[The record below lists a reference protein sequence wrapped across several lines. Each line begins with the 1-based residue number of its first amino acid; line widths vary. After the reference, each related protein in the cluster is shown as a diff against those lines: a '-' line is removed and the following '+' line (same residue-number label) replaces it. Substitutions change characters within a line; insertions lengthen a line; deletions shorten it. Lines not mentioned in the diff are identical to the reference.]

1 MTQTATT
8 QAAAGDA
15 LRAVG
20 PRAMFFTSASAL
32 PMLRGPMVA
41 YAPED
46 DGGTP
51 AEGGDAVDDGD
62 QDDLEDVDDREEGN
76 ELGDGEADEE
86 DFDEVEYGEG
96 KKYKVPREL
105 NRGFL
110 READY
115 SQKTMALA
123 RDRDAFTAER
133 AKFTET
139 SQALR
144 KEIGTVHALETTVEQ
159 FKGLDWDALR
169 SADIDRYR
177 ELQDAYR
184 ETRDKLD
191 EAKTSLGAKEREIAE
206 AERQA
211 DATRIAETEAAL
223 ADPKS
228 GIPGWGPQVFQD
240 LVTFA
245 GTQGYSPADLRQA
258 SVADWKILHLAS
270 VGAASQQR
278 QRRVEQ
284 HKTTQQTRPAAPMK
298 GNGAVRDLSSVKST
312 DEWMRRRNAEV
323 RKRA

>member
-1 MTQTATT
+1 MTQTATS
-8 QAAAGDA
+8 QAAADDA

-20 PRAMFFTSASAL
+20 PRAMFSASTSAL

-46 DGGTP
+46 DGGAAPEP
-51 AEGGDAVDDGD
+51 AAGADGDEGAGDDDLDGIEVDEGGDPI
-62 QDDLEDVDDREEGN
+62 EP
-76 ELGDGEADEE
+76 EE
-86 DFDEVEYGEG
+86 DYDEVEYGEG

-110 READY
+110 RGADY

-123 RDRDAFTAER
+123 RERDAFTAER

-223 ADPKS
+223 ADPKT

-245 GTQGYSPADLRQA
+245 GTHGYSPADLRQA

-298 GNGAVRDLSSVKST
+298 GNGAVRDLNSVKST